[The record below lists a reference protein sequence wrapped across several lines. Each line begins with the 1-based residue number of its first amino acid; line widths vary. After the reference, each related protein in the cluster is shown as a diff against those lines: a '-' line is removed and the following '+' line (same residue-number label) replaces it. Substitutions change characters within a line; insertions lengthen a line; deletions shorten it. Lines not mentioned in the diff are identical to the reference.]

1 MTFYVREN
9 KKINLYS
16 INIDIY
22 KLSIL
27 KSTINSWDD
36 KGFLRNRK
44 NISYMESEPHF
55 LATLCNEFINSKTSL
70 EVTKLINQL
79 SNYLDNDLNAN
90 EICFCK
96 DLLEILNITKIDDNA
111 NKLLEKDINKEVSSI
126 NSFFDKFDKI
136 INKKEQKYIHNSIFK
151 SIPEYSN
158 LFLIM

>member
-44 NISYMESEPHF
+44 NISYMEFEPHF
-55 LATLCNEFINSKTSL
+55 
-70 EVTKLINQL
+70 
-79 SNYLDNDLNAN
+79 
-90 EICFCK
+90 
-96 DLLEILNITKIDDNA
+96 
-111 NKLLEKDINKEVSSI
+111 
-126 NSFFDKFDKI
+126 
-136 INKKEQKYIHNSIFK
+136 
-151 SIPEYSN
+151 
-158 LFLIM
+158 

>member
-44 NISYMESEPHF
+44 NISGPGLF
-55 LATLCNEFINSKTSL
+55 CRCNAASAEGRT
-70 EVTKLINQL
+70 
-79 SNYLDNDLNAN
+79 A
-90 EICFCK
+90 
-96 DLLEILNITKIDDNA
+96 
-111 NKLLEKDINKEVSSI
+111 SSTG
-126 NSFFDKFDKI
+126 
-136 INKKEQKYIHNSIFK
+136 
-151 SIPEYSN
+151 
-158 LFLIM
+158 